1 MVYKVDNIQNVN
13 TTHYKEGDVFLTKN
27 TIALLHNGKIEAL
40 VKKSD
45 VKKLIKDEV
54 EKQMK
59 QVIQHES

>member
-1 MVYKVDNIQNVN
+1 MVYTVDNIQNVN
-13 TTHYKEGDVFLTKN
+13 TTHYKEGDLFLTKN
-27 TIALLHNGKIEAL
+27 TIALIQNGKMEAL

-59 QVIQHES
+59 QVMQHDK